1 MGEMVEERKKRRK
14 KEMADRKQAE
24 QDVEY
29 GMGIKKEKKKEKS
42 MNGWRMLAMNRKEV
56 GERRVKKEK
65 EK

>member
-1 MGEMVEERKKRRK
+1 MVEVEEKRKIKRKIMTDGR
-14 KEMADRKQAE
+14 QAGNGW
-24 QDVEY
+24 EY

>member
-1 MGEMVEERKKRRK
+1 
-14 KEMADRKQAE
+14 MADRRQAE